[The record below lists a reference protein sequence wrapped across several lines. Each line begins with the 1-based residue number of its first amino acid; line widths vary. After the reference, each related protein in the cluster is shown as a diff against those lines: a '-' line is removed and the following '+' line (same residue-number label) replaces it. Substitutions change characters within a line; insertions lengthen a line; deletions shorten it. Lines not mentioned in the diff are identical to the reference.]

1 MRRLALETGGEQA
14 VQVLDFVF
22 LSGYYSRSTSRY
34 RSKNM
39 ISSIWSKLSNRESVT
54 YIICGVLTTAVDWI
68 THRIL
73 WHMGAEYQVST
84 AVSWAAAVL
93 FAFISNKF
101 WVFRSFETELKRLWK
116 EFVSFVA
123 CRIATFAVTMAGM
136 VVMVGMLHWNEFL
149 GKLVVSAASM
159 VLNYIPS
166 KLFIFKKTGDGRS

>member
-1 MRRLALETGGEQA
+1 
-14 VQVLDFVF
+14 
-22 LSGYYSRSTSRY
+22 
-34 RSKNM
+34 M

-68 THRIL
+68 IHRIL

-123 CRIATFAVTMAGM
+123 CRIATFAITMAGM

>member
-1 MRRLALETGGEQA
+1 MKSEHA

-123 CRIATFAVTMAGM
+123 CRIATFAITMAGM

>member
-1 MRRLALETGGEQA
+1 
-14 VQVLDFVF
+14 
-22 LSGYYSRSTSRY
+22 
-34 RSKNM
+34 M

-101 WVFRSFETELKRLWK
+101 WVFQSFETELKRLWK
-116 EFVSFVA
+116 EFVSFAA
-123 CRIATFAVTMAGM
+123 CRIATFAITMAGM

-166 KLFIFKKTGDGRS
+166 KLFIFKKTGDD

>member
-1 MRRLALETGGEQA
+1 
-14 VQVLDFVF
+14 
-22 LSGYYSRSTSRY
+22 
-34 RSKNM
+34 M

>member
-1 MRRLALETGGEQA
+1 
-14 VQVLDFVF
+14 
-22 LSGYYSRSTSRY
+22 
-34 RSKNM
+34 M
-39 ISSIWSKLSNRESVT
+39 ISAIWSKFGNRESVT
-54 YIICGVLTTAVDWI
+54 YIICGFLTTAVDWI

-84 AVSWAAAVL
+84 AVSWVAAVL
-93 FAFISNKF
+93 FAFVSNKF
-101 WVFRSFETELKRLWK
+101 FVFRSYEIKPRRLWK

-136 VVMVGMLHWNEFL
+136 VVMVGMLGWNEFL
-149 GKLVVSAASM
+149 GKLVVSVLAM